1 MMWYDMIWSL
11 FAKVFSFLHIW
22 DSVFLTFSS
31 LHCVV
36 LLVRELYTSTR
47 HCWIYWILWTL
58 FLLINLPSMF
68 FKFSTLSCLTFK
80 AQLEKPFLVHIKGGL
95 VERFFVYNDE
105 ANFVSNI
112 RRSFLSQ
119 IQLDLSRYSQFWIP
133 NTQNPEPPKN
143 WMFYCPVFSSYPKE
157 S

>member
-1 MMWYDMIWSL
+1 MIWHDMIFICKSL
-11 FAKVFSFLHIW
+11 FISPHLRLCLPYIQQPP
-22 DSVFLTFSS
+22 LCSS
-31 LHCVV
+31 LGKGTIHK
-36 LLVRELYTSTR
+36 SR
-47 HCWIYWILWTL
+47 HCWIYWILWAL

-133 NTQNPEPPKN
+133 DTRNPESSKN
-143 WMFYCPVFSSYPKE
+143 WMFWRTVVKWSD
-157 S
+157 